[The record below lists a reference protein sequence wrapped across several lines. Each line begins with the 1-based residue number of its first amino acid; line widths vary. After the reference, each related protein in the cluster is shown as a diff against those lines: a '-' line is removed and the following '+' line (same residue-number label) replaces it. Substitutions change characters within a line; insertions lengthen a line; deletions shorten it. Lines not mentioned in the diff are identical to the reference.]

1 MSPVS
6 TGHAHRDKN
15 RDKMTPVQS
24 PVSFGAWVRAR
35 RRQLDLTQAGLGQ
48 RAGCSEAAI
57 RKIEAEERKPSRQL
71 AELLAAALQ
80 IPSEQ
85 RDAFLQSA
93 RGVQVEELRLE
104 ASPHPHNLPTLLTA
118 TINRTR
124 DLASVTTLLKDPTVH
139 LVTLLGPPGIG
150 KTRLSVEC
158 GYALLED
165 FADGIW
171 FVDLTNVTQADFFIP
186 TVARSLPDLNLPPAP
201 SLPQLLSA
209 LRSRRALLIL
219 DNFEQIVAEAS
230 LDVAQML
237 QACPQVKLLVTSRA
251 PLNLYGEHEYPLPP
265 LSVPPPQAAPHSLME
280 FETVQLFAARARQR
294 QPAFQVTAENAQ
306 SIVTICTLLDG
317 IPLALELAAASLR
330 QMSLNEL
337 ARLLQ
342 RGGWLTDI
350 ASPARDLSARQRNLE
365 SLIDWSYT
373 LLSLPQQEFFCAL
386 GVFSGWFDAEAAS
399 AVCEMSPEKTSS
411 LLAALTNH
419 SLLTREIMHGQ
430 SHWRMLEIIH
440 EYALARLPAAQRVE
454 IEARR
459 ADYFSKKLQ
468 ELRHNAPRPAQE
480 AFFRAH
486 YGNLQA
492 SLHWAMDH
500 QQTDRC
506 LQLTTLLA
514 EFWEPLGYL
523 REGFDLLHRFLHSG
537 AEMESRT
544 RARLANAA
552 ATLAWHQHDFDM
564 ALAYAREAVTL
575 YGGENE
581 DPLYRNAL
589 GRIYIEQGDLPA
601 ARAVLEE
608 CLTLIE
614 NKSAEFNLG
623 PPLAQ
628 LGEVALFQG
637 RLDES
642 QSLLQRA
649 LACLP
654 EENAIFRA
662 MAFTDL
668 AEAALAKADF
678 PQARRWLEQARPPAS
693 QHIRR
698 TLVFLCALAGYLTLS
713 SADPSA
719 LERAVSLY
727 AAVETLSERSG
738 VKLVSFYQ
746 NLNQERKALLRQK
759 LPMQAW
765 RHAEA
770 LGRSWSREQAWQAS
784 AFE

>member
-1 MSPVS
+1 MSSIS
-6 TGHAHRDKN
+6 TGHAWRDKN
-15 RDKMTPVQS
+15 RDKMTTVQT

-48 RAGCSEAAI
+48 CAGCSEAAI
-57 RKIEAEERKPSRQL
+57 RKIEADERKPSRQL

-80 IPSEQ
+80 IPAEQ
-85 RDAFLQSA
+85 RETFLQAA

-124 DLASVTTLLKDPTVH
+124 DLASVTTLFKNPTVH

-158 GYALLED
+158 GYALLGD
-165 FADGIW
+165 FPDGTW
-171 FVDLTNVTQADFFIP
+171 FVDLAE
-186 TVARSLPDLNLPPAP
+186 VARPEFFLPTLARELPTLGLPPSP
-201 SLPQLLSA
+201 EPNQLFSA
-209 LRSRRALLIL
+209 LRPCRALLIL
-219 DNFEQIVAEAS
+219 DNFEQIVEGAA
-230 LDVAQML
+230 LDVAGLL
-237 QACPQVKLLVTSRA
+237 QACPQLKLLVTSRA

-265 LSVPPPQAAPHSLME
+265 LSLPPPEAAPHSLMD
-280 FETVQLFAARARQR
+280 FEAVQLFTARARQH
-294 QPAFQVTAENAQ
+294 QPAFQVTAVNAQ
-306 SIVTICTLLDG
+306 AVITVCTLLDG

-330 QMSLNEL
+330 QMGLEEL
-337 ARLLQ
+337 ASLLR
-342 RGGWLTDI
+342 RGGWLKHI
-350 ASPARDLSARQRNLE
+350 SSPARDLSARQRTLA
-365 SLIDWSYT
+365 SVIDWSYT
-373 LLSLPQQEFFCAL
+373 LLTPPQQEFFCAL

-399 AVCEMSPEKTSS
+399 AVCEMSPEKTSN

-492 SLHWAMDH
+492 ALHWAMDH

-506 LQLTTLLA
+506 IALTTLLA

-523 REGFDLLHRFLHSG
+523 REGFDSLHRFLRSG
-537 AEMESRT
+537 AGMEPRA
-544 RARLANAA
+544 RARLADSASM
-552 ATLAWHQHDFDM
+552 LAWHQHDFDM
-564 ALAYAREAVTL
+564 ALAYAKEAVTL
-575 YGGENE
+575 YGGEGEN
-581 DPLYRNAL
+581 PMYRNVL

-601 ARAVLEE
+601 ARAALEE
-608 CLTLIE
+608 CLAIIE
-614 NKSAEFNLG
+614 NKSVEFNPG

-637 RLDES
+637 RLDDA
-642 QSLLQRA
+642 QNLLQRA

-668 AEAALAKADF
+668 AEVALAKADF
-678 PQARRWLEQARPPAS
+678 HQARRWLEQARPPAS

-698 TLVFLCALAGYLTLS
+698 SLVFLCALAGYLTLS

-719 LERAVSLY
+719 LARAVSLY
-727 AAVETLSERSG
+727 AAIEALGERSG
-738 VKLVSFYQ
+738 VRLVAFYRV
-746 NLNQERKALLRQK
+746 LNQERKNLLRQK
-759 LPMQAW
+759 FPPQAW
-765 RHAEA
+765 QQAEA
-770 LGRSWSREQAWQAS
+770 LGRSLSREQAWKEGER
-784 AFE
+784 F